1 MQLIKINNLKKYY
14 GDRLILDIEDLEIFE
29 GEKIGL
35 VGINGSGKST
45 LLNIICGKEGHDEG
59 KVYLDSSYFH

>member
-29 GEKIGL
+29 GEKNRACRDKWIW
-35 VGINGSGKST
+35 
-45 LLNIICGKEGHDEG
+45 
-59 KVYLDSSYFH
+59 